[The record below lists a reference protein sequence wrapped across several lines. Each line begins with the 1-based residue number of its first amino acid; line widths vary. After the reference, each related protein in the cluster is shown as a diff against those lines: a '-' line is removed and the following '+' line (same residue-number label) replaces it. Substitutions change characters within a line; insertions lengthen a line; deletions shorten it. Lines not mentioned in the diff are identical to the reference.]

1 MKAIESLRAFF
12 GQEGEV
18 AAVYLYGTYSS
29 DQSWPD
35 TDIEVALVFPEP
47 IDEDAIGTYLE
58 RLSDENP
65 LGGHPGMLMPFALNT
80 HILPVIYEILQGGTL
95 LVENDAA
102 VREVFVRRAEERI
115 AEEREALVEQAK
127 EAVLQAR
134 NLGFGLMASNG
145 YMLPQPPRYLDP
157 IRIGWR
163 LARILG
169 AVAML
174 DQTTRDPE
182 RPARDTERLGQVVG
196 WFSNAAG
203 AATGIAKAML
213 NMFQVPRP
221 PRRWEVFLPLADAH
235 LMTTELA
242 LQLAAAVELRWSL
255 LTGGGL
261 VAPSGSRAASGRRWP
276 RSSPSPVSP
285 PGTANCPAARAS
297 LGCTEEGRVDEITV
311 QVQPTPNVNA
321 LKFVLNRRLTEGR
334 SRTFRAAAEAADMP
348 VARQLLEIPGVVQ
361 VFVLNDF
368 ITVTRDPA
376 ADWDAIVSPAE
387 AIIKTA
393 LA

>member
-1 MKAIESLRAFF
+1 MKAIAALRDFF
-12 GQEGEV
+12 SQEGEV
-18 AAVYLYGTYSS
+18 AAVYLYGTYSG

-65 LGGHPGMLMPFALNT
+65 LGGHPGMLLPFALNT

-242 LQLAAAVELRWSL
+242 LQLAATVELRWSL

-261 VAPSGSRAASGRRWP
+261 IAPERVTSGVRATLAPIISFSRLAAWYCEL
-276 RSSPSPVSP
+276 
-285 PGTANCPAARAS
+285 PGGKSEPW
-297 LGCTEEGRVDEITV
+297 VH
-311 QVQPTPNVNA
+311 
-321 LKFVLNRRLTEGR
+321 
-334 SRTFRAAAEAADMP
+334 
-348 VARQLLEIPGVVQ
+348 
-361 VFVLNDF
+361 
-368 ITVTRDPA
+368 
-376 ADWDAIVSPAE
+376 
-387 AIIKTA
+387 
-393 LA
+393 

>member
-1 MKAIESLRAFF
+1 MKAIAALRDFF
-12 GQEGEV
+12 SQEGEV
-18 AAVYLYGTYSS
+18 AAVYLYGTYSG
-29 DQSWPD
+29 D
-35 TDIEVALVFPEP
+35 
-47 IDEDAIGTYLE
+47 
-58 RLSDENP
+58 
-65 LGGHPGMLMPFALNT
+65 PGMLLPFAMNT

-174 DQTTRDPE
+174 EQTTRDPE

-203 AATGIAKAML
+203 AATGIAKAL
-213 NMFQVPRP
+213 LDMFQVPRP
-221 PRRWEVFLPLADAH
+221 PCRW
-235 LMTTELA
+235 
-242 LQLAAAVELRWSL
+242 
-255 LTGGGL
+255 
-261 VAPSGSRAASGRRWP
+261 
-276 RSSPSPVSP
+276 
-285 PGTANCPAARAS
+285 
-297 LGCTEEGRVDEITV
+297 
-311 QVQPTPNVNA
+311 
-321 LKFVLNRRLTEGR
+321 
-334 SRTFRAAAEAADMP
+334 RTR
-348 VARQLLEIPGVVQ
+348 
-361 VFVLNDF
+361 
-368 ITVTRDPA
+368 T
-376 ADWDAIVSPAE
+376 
-387 AIIKTA
+387 
-393 LA
+393 